1 MRVCDGS
8 TSLGSDS
15 ISRHAHFGAF
25 VPAPSWP
32 YPTYM
37 FRPLPYASLL
47 LAILL
52 CTCAPPPEPVAAR
65 PPNVVFFLVDDM
77 GWMDSEVYGS
87 EYYDTP
93 NMRRL
98 ADMGMRFTR
107 AYAANPLCSPT
118 RASILSG
125 QHPGRFGMTTPVGHL
140 PPNPDEDLTRTEGAP
155 WQRVAQQGVRTFMP
169 LEIVTLAEAL
179 RGNGYRTAH
188 MGKWHIGARGYWP
201 EDQGFDVNVGGM
213 MHPGPPSYFSPYRI
227 ANLPDGEEH
236 EYITDR
242 LTTEAANFLDTIGDT
257 PFYLN
262 LWHFGVHAPYQAPL
276 DLIAKY
282 SERTDPRG
290 KQKSPLMGGMM
301 EKVDEGLGHVLD
313 KLEAEGLMD
322 NTLFVFFSDNGGNMY
337 DVVHGEFPTNNYPL
351 TYGKGNI
358 YEGGIRVPAIVAWPG
373 HIEAGSVSDAL
384 IQSIDFYP
392 TLLAATRTARP
403 ARPLDGENLLPVLTG
418 AREAPKREAI
428 FSHFPHYVIATN
440 NLPSTAVW
448 SDHWKLVREY
458 GEGTDRQPALRL
470 YDLDQDISE
479 TTDVAAEHPAL
490 VEQLAGMIDAHV
502 AEIGGLVPVINPKYD
517 PAAESP
523 LGRTKEFP
531 ADRFPN
537 Y

>member
-1 MRVCDGS
+1 MLLRS
-8 TSLGSDS
+8 YPIL
-15 ISRHAHFGAF
+15 F
-25 VPAPSWP
+25 VFLFA
-32 YPTYM
+32 YG
-37 FRPLPYASLL
+37 
-47 LAILL
+47 
-52 CTCAPPPEPVAAR
+52 TCAPPQKAVADAPR
-65 PPNVVFFLVDDM
+65 KPNVVFFLVDDM

-87 EYYDTP
+87 AYYDTP

-98 ADMGMRFTR
+98 ADLGMRFTR

-140 PPNPDEDLTRTEGAP
+140 PPNPDEDLSRTEGEP
-155 WQRVAQQGVRTFMP
+155 WQKMAQQGVRTFMP
-169 LEIVTLAEAL
+169 LEIETLAEAL

-188 MGKWHIGARGYWP
+188 VGKWHIGAKGYWP

-213 MHPGPPSYFSPYRI
+213 QHPGPPSYFSPYRI
-227 ANLPDGEEH
+227 PNLPNGPDH

-242 LTTEAANFLDTIGDT
+242 LTTEAINFLDTIGNT

-282 SERTDPRG
+282 AERSDPRG
-290 KQKSPLMGGMM
+290 KQKSPLMGGMIK
-301 EKVDEGLGHVLD
+301 KVDEGLGRVLD
-313 KLEAEGLMD
+313 KLEEEGQMD
-322 NTLFVFFSDNGGNMY
+322 NTIFVFFSDNGGNMY

-373 HIEAGSVSDAL
+373 RVKPGTVSDAL

-392 TLLAATRTARP
+392 TLLAATGTPRP
-403 ARPLDGENLLPVLTG
+403 DGQVLDGVNLLPVLTG
-418 AREAPKREAI
+418 ERDAPEREAI
-428 FSHFPHYVIATN
+428 YSHFPHYVIATN

-448 SDHWKLVREY
+448 FEQWKLVKEY
-458 GEGTDRQPALRL
+458 GEGPGRGPAFRL
-470 YDLDQDISE
+470 YDLDADISE
-479 TTDVAAEHPAL
+479 TTDVSADHPQLVRKLAA
-490 VEQLAGMIDAHV
+490 MIDSHV
-502 AEIGGLVPVINPKYD
+502 AEIGGLLPVLNPRYD

-523 LGRTKEFP
+523 MGRTKEFP
-531 ADRFPN
+531 AAKYPN